1 MDPTDTSTPT
11 HSSAVF
17 TGSKSRKRFI
27 SYRLRGEYEKPWLE
41 DPKFNRTKYNNW
53 IVCVWVFIGVCVAAV
68 VAYFNVKPAI
78 AGPICLVYE
87 DKFDMGELDESKW
100 NYEVAL
106 NGFGTG
112 TFDWTTTD
120 ATNVYT
126 DEKGLHIVPTLTNE
140 TTSITT
146 DQMWNGYTLNLTA
159 DGTCTETSA
168 SACVAHSNST
178 LGNMI
183 PPVRSARINTKGK
196 VGIRY
201 GRVEVVAKLPKGD
214 WIWPAIW
221 MMPTDNV
228 YGEWPK
234 SGEMDIAESR
244 GNGVD
249 YPGGRNVY
257 YTTLHWGPSS
267 NLDAYWRT
275 MSVRTQQ
282 RGDFTDGFHTYGLEW
297 TDKHIY
303 MYCDDRLTQVLY
315 TKFHSNKPF
324 WNKGG
329 FSGDSE
335 NNTLITNPWANSTS
349 TTGSAPFDQE
359 FYLIMNVAVGSRNG
373 WFLDG
378 KGGKPWVDDAT
389 NAQWTFYDDADTWLP
404 TWGESDSRGMTV
416 RSVKMWQAGACG
428 TAEL

>member
-1 MDPTDTSTPT
+1 MDPTGTSTPT
-11 HSSAVF
+11 HNSTLFA
-17 TGSKSRKRFI
+17 GKNKKRFV

-53 IVCVWVFIGVCVAAV
+53 VVYFWIFIGVCAAAV
-68 VAYFNVKPAI
+68 VAYFKVTPAI
-78 AGPICLVYE
+78 PGPICLVYE
-87 DKFDMGELDESKW
+87 DAFDAGKLDESKW
-100 NYEVAL
+100 SYEVAL

-112 TFDWTTTD
+112 SFDWTTTD
-120 ATNVYT
+120 PTNVYT

-146 DQMWNGYTLNLTA
+146 DQMWTGYTLNLTA
-159 DGTCTETSA
+159 DGTCTETIA
-168 SACVAHSNST
+168 SSCVAHSNST
-178 LGNMI
+178 LGQMI

-196 VGIRY
+196 VGIKY

-221 MMPTDNV
+221 MMPKDDV
-228 YGEWPK
+228 YGAWPR
-234 SGEMDIAESR
+234 SGEIDIAEAR
-244 GNGVD
+244 GNDVS

-257 YTTLHWGPSS
+257 YSTLHWGPSS
-267 NLDAYWRT
+267 VHDGYWRT
-275 MSVRTQQ
+275 MAVRTQR

-303 MYCDDRLTQVLY
+303 MYVDSRLTQVLY
-315 TKFHSNKPF
+315 TNFHANKPL
-324 WNKGG
+324 WEKGH

-349 TTGSAPFDQE
+349 TTGNAPFDQE
-359 FYLIMNVAVGSRNG
+359 FYLIMNVAVGSKNG

-389 NAQWTFYDDADTWLP
+389 NAQWTFFDDADTWLP
-404 TWGESDSRGMTV
+404 TWGEPDSRGMTV